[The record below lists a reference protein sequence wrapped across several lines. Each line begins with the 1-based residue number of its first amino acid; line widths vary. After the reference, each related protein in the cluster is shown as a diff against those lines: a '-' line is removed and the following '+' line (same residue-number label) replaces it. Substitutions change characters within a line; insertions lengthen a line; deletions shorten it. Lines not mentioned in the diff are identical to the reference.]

1 MQLAGYSKVDE
12 LEIPPNR
19 DSLDE
24 VVKLCNSYLYRSM
37 YDHKFWER
45 QFKENRTFLM
55 RKQNNATDWA
65 NELLYSVACMKKAR
79 TIFSDFQNGK
89 DCVVMDLNSVNKV
102 DIFPDF
108 LDGQQIHSILLC
120 SRANER
126 TGQIILKN
134 HLHPKIVFE
143 ALDNHN
149 KKRKYNQKLTDDQ
162 TFYLLFLFCY
172 YGIR

>member
-108 LDGQQIHSILLC
+108 LDDNRSQYFTLLT
-120 SRANER
+120 SNER
-126 TGQIILKN
+126 KTDYLKN
-134 HLHPKIVFE
+134 HLIKDRLE
-143 ALDNHN
+143 A
-149 KKRKYNQKLTDDQ
+149 
-162 TFYLLFLFCY
+162 
-172 YGIR
+172 